1 MRCVCLQKPCPSGP
15 QGWCLE
21 NCQAEV
27 AQTRQQHFGLQ
38 GNIRWSQIRAKR
50 QEAALSSCFCT
61 LSCTVIDMLR
71 SRIAAGR

>member
-1 MRCVCLQKPCPSGP
+1 MLAEAMPERTT
-15 QGWCLE
+15 GWCLE